1 MKREEFNDILIALWS
16 EVDREAERIFGG
28 KAEMGD
34 CLFVARLMRDGLR
47 DMGLDATGYHG
58 KLGVYPHWFVVAE
71 VEVDNADEAFVVDP
85 LGKAYYPECK
95 VSGDPKDEHLDAEYH
110 ALQKMIGLGVDIR
123 RYGLDM
129 EYQKECARLLKG
141 S

>member
-1 MKREEFNDILIALWS
+1 MTREDFNDILRAIWLD
-16 EVDREAERIFGG
+16 VDKEAEHILGS

-34 CLFVARLMRDGLR
+34 CLFVARSMRDGLR
-47 DMGLDATGYHG
+47 DMGFDAVGYHG
-58 KLGVYPHWFVVAE
+58 KRGSYPHWFVVAE

-85 LGKAYYPECK
+85 LGKVYYPECK
-95 VSGDPKDEHLDAEYH
+95 VSGDPKDDHMDAEYQ

-129 EYQKECARLLKG
+129 EYQKECAKLLKD